1 MRLTTRDIEILQT
14 IQKNG
19 NSLSIREIERSCSS
33 GSYCS
38 IYNRLQVLE
47 AQNFIYRQDTKTN
60 RVLYSVRES
69 ILSIQAKELGVN
81 YESDELRAEE
91 LLPVIQDMA
100 EIISQLRE
108 KIISMEQLDSCRVE
122 KLRQIKQK
130 LGMI

>member
-19 NSLSIREIERSCSS
+19 NSLSIREIVRSCSS
-33 GSYCS
+33 GNYCS

-47 AQNFIYRQDTKTN
+47 AQNFIYRQDTRTN

-69 ILSIQAKELGVN
+69 ILSIQAKELGMN